1 MAITHGTTAR
11 NNMADGVDDAVNAGT
26 AAGALVLID
35 GTKDVAS
42 FTLQDPAFG
51 AAAAGAIALAGTT
64 LTATAATAGT
74 NVTKFEIRSS
84 GGTAQVI
91 GTVAT
96 AGADLTIDNPNI
108 TTGQTVKLTSFTWN
122 APS

>member
-74 NVTKFEIRSS
+74 AVTKFEIRSS

-91 GTVAT
+91 GTIGT
-96 AGADLTIDNPNI
+96 SSADLTIDNPNI